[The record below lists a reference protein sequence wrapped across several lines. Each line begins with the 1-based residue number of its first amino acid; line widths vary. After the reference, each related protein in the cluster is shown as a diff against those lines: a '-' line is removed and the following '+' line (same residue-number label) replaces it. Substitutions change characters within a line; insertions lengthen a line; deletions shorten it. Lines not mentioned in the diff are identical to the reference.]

1 MMMDP
6 QEQVSGSEKMN
17 TDSQPNKA
25 EQKRSCADCHTTRT
39 PLWRG
44 GPAGPR
50 IQKTEER
57 HSGLATG
64 RGEKNKK
71 KINRSSGNSELVSV
85 KLRLMA
91 LGRDMVLQRRLG
103 SGKQRRK
110 LGEEEEAAILLMAL
124 SSGSGVA
131 AWFHMLPQEPE
142 GDVASSKFL
151 ADSQAFRIKR

>member
-1 MMMDP
+1 MMDP
-6 QEQVSGSEKMN
+6 QEQVSGSEKMI

-25 EQKRSCADCHTTRT
+25 EQLKRSCADCHTTRT

-50 IQKTEER
+50 SLCNACGIRYRKQR
-57 HSGLATG
+57 SALLGLATG

-124 SSGSGVA
+124 SSGSVYA
-131 AWFHMLPQEPE
+131 
-142 GDVASSKFL
+142 
-151 ADSQAFRIKR
+151 

>member
-6 QEQVSGSEKMN
+6 QEQVSGSEKMI

-25 EQKRSCADCHTTRT
+25 EQLKRSCADCHTTRT

-50 IQKTEER
+50 SLCNACGIRYRKQR
-57 HSGLATG
+57 SALLGLATG

-71 KINRSSGNSELVSV
+71 KINRTSGNSELVSV

-124 SSGSGVA
+124 SSGSVYA
-131 AWFHMLPQEPE
+131 
-142 GDVASSKFL
+142 
-151 ADSQAFRIKR
+151 

>member
-1 MMMDP
+1 MMDP
-6 QEQVSGSEKMN
+6 QEQVSGSEKMI

-25 EQKRSCADCHTTRT
+25 EQLKRSCADCHTTRT

-44 GPAGPR
+44 GPSGPR
-50 IQKTEER
+50 SLCNACGIRYRKQR
-57 HSGLATG
+57 SALLGLATG

-71 KINRSSGNSELVSV
+71 KINRTSGNSELVSV

-124 SSGSGVA
+124 SSGSVYA
-131 AWFHMLPQEPE
+131 
-142 GDVASSKFL
+142 
-151 ADSQAFRIKR
+151 

>member
-1 MMMDP
+1 MMDP

-17 TDSQPNKA
+17 TDSQPDMA
-25 EQKRSCADCHTTRT
+25 EQLKRSCADCHTTRT

-50 IQKTEER
+50 SLCNACGIRYRKQR
-57 HSGLATG
+57 SALLGLATG

-85 KLRLMA
+85 KFRLMA

-124 SSGSGVA
+124 SSGSVYA
-131 AWFHMLPQEPE
+131 
-142 GDVASSKFL
+142 
-151 ADSQAFRIKR
+151 

>member
-50 IQKTEER
+50 SLCNACGIRYRKQR
-57 HSGLATG
+57 SALLGLATG

-85 KLRLMA
+85 KLRLMT

-124 SSGSGVA
+124 SSGSVYA
-131 AWFHMLPQEPE
+131 
-142 GDVASSKFL
+142 
-151 ADSQAFRIKR
+151 

>member
-1 MMMDP
+1 MMDP
-6 QEQVSGSEKMN
+6 QEQVSGSEKMI

-25 EQKRSCADCHTTRT
+25 EQLKRSCADCHTTRT

-50 IQKTEER
+50 SLCNACGIRYRKQR
-57 HSGLATG
+57 SALLGLATG

-71 KINRSSGNSELVSV
+71 KINRTSGNSELVSV

-124 SSGSGVA
+124 SSGSVYA
-131 AWFHMLPQEPE
+131 
-142 GDVASSKFL
+142 
-151 ADSQAFRIKR
+151 

>member
-1 MMMDP
+1 MMDP

-50 IQKTEER
+50 SLCNACGIRYRKQR
-57 HSGLATG
+57 SAILGLATG

-124 SSGSGVA
+124 SSGSVYA
-131 AWFHMLPQEPE
+131 
-142 GDVASSKFL
+142 
-151 ADSQAFRIKR
+151 

>member
-50 IQKTEER
+50 SLCNACGIRYRKQR
-57 HSGLATG
+57 SALLGLATG

-124 SSGSGVA
+124 SSGSVYA
-131 AWFHMLPQEPE
+131 
-142 GDVASSKFL
+142 
-151 ADSQAFRIKR
+151 